1 MLHLIWILAT
11 LPFRILG
18 WIFGTKSTAP
28 PSNETVPPSNEEDPE
43 DDLEDFLD
51 FMEEYEYFEG
61 ED

>member
-1 MLHLIWILAT
+1 MLILRLLWLIVTI
-11 LPFRILG
+11 PFRIIG
-18 WIFGTKSTAP
+18 WIFGIKKSAP
-28 PSNETVPPSNEEDPE
+28 PPVEKDPE

>member
-1 MLHLIWILAT
+1 MIRLLFLLLT

-18 WIFGTKSTAP
+18 WIFGVKSTAP
-28 PSNETVPPSNEEDPE
+28 PPVKEDTE